1 MEQLGLGEHAK
12 KNARCPFHEDKNPS
26 FSVFKVGSAW
36 FFKCHAGCGTGDEIN
51 FLEKHKGIPRIEA
64 TKLYLEMAGCA
75 PLPDSLW
82 RRSNNKES
90 EALHWLD
97 CVNTLTDKDL
107 ERLGN
112 ERWYSRAFCAWL
124 RDNKLVGLHK
134 DCVAFPVED
143 HAGHVVGAHYRL
155 RNGSWRYTPSAKA
168 APLVI
173 GELIKGDN
181 VHVFESQWDA
191 FAFMDQ
197 SGERSGIIITR
208 GASNGAAGKIPE
220 CSTAFLWTQ
229 NDPAGEKWEK
239 DVTERAKDVNATVK
253 RVKIPSP
260 HNDLNDFCKAGAT
273 CDDLVRA
280 LAGAE
285 TLYVSVKA
293 RALAES
299 AKERSNEFVLNKSM
313 LPDLAS
319 VLEEITSVLQRNI
332 TFSSEHQ
339 AVVVALWIAHT
350 HVIDQ
355 LNITPYLHIAS
366 PVKRCGKSNLLSCL
380 KYLTSNAW
388 HVVNPSVAVLYRK
401 IESDC
406 PTLLLDE
413 ADRSFDGGESGRQDL
428 LAILNSGYKRG
439 ATVYRCGGA
448 NRDRLDSFAVF
459 CPKAFA
465 GIGELP
471 DTTQD
476 RCLPI
481 RLERQVRGRRRRF
494 LEDHVEREMAP
505 IRDRLAKWAKTED
518 AKNRLSITILDWAFP
533 ESLSDRAVE
542 VCESLFKI
550 AIAAGG
556 RWYERTREAAAF
568 IFGGEEDENQ
578 ATSQLAAIRD
588 AFQEDDRL
596 STSELIARLLDRD
609 DSPFPNW
616 WLKETGK
623 KAIGKSLARILKP
636 FGVRAKKF
644 RVDGEQV
651 RGYERVDLE
660 PVWERYCTPI
670 NNTHA
675 DSSDLDVLD
684 VSPSVTP

>member
-1 MEQLGLGEHAK
+1 M
-12 KNARCPFHEDKNPS
+12 
-26 FSVFKVGSAW
+26 
-36 FFKCHAGCGTGDEIN
+36 
-51 FLEKHKGIPRIEA
+51 
-64 TKLYLEMAGCA
+64 
-75 PLPDSLW
+75 
-82 RRSNNKES
+82 
-90 EALHWLD
+90 
-97 CVNTLTDKDL
+97 
-107 ERLGN
+107 
-112 ERWYSRAFCAWL
+112 
-124 RDNKLVGLHK
+124 
-134 DCVAFPVED
+134 
-143 HAGHVVGAHYRL
+143 
-155 RNGSWRYTPSAKA
+155 
-168 APLVI
+168 
-173 GELIKGDN
+173 
-181 VHVFESQWDA
+181 
-191 FAFMDQ
+191 
-197 SGERSGIIITR
+197 
-208 GASNGAAGKIPE
+208 
-220 CSTAFLWTQ
+220 
-229 NDPAGEKWEK
+229 
-239 DVTERAKDVNATVK
+239 
-253 RVKIPSP
+253 
-260 HNDLNDFCKAGAT
+260 
-273 CDDLVRA
+273 
-280 LAGAE
+280 
-285 TLYVSVKA
+285 
-293 RALAES
+293 
-299 AKERSNEFVLNKSM
+299 
-313 LPDLAS
+313 
-319 VLEEITSVLQRNI
+319 
-332 TFSSEHQ
+332 
-339 AVVVALWIAHT
+339 
-350 HVIDQ
+350 
-355 LNITPYLHIAS
+355 
-366 PVKRCGKSNLLSCL
+366 
-380 KYLTSNAW
+380 
-388 HVVNPSVAVLYRK
+388 
-401 IESDC
+401 
-406 PTLLLDE
+406 
-413 ADRSFDGGESGRQDL
+413 
-428 LAILNSGYKRG
+428 
-439 ATVYRCGGA
+439 
-448 NRDRLDSFAVF
+448 F

-623 KAIGKSLARILKP
+623 KAI
-636 FGVRAKKF
+636 
-644 RVDGEQV
+644 DGEQV

-684 VSPSVTP
+684 VSPSVTPDSQLLRPGPLVSSEVEPCF